1 MRWLKINWEDLKMK
15 IEKLNSSLKEWE
27 RKVKLC
33 KEKTEI
39 SKVGL
44 ISMKSNLKPLDLSW
58 KKRKEKVLVLKNMQG
73 ENIKSMKEIWRMNKE
88 ETKR

>member
-27 RKVKLC
+27 RKVKHC